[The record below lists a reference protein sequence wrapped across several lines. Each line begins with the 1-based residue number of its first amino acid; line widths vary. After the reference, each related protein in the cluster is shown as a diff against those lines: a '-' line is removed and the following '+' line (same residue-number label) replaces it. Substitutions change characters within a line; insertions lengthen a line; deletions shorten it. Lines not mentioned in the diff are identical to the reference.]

1 MSDAQ
6 ALDALLS
13 YIENKCS
20 DCYAKS
26 HSGSEVAEMVAL
38 FQLDI
43 VRDIL
48 DYAKDLGLY
57 VNY

>member
-13 YIENKCS
+13 YIEDKCS
-20 DCYAKS
+20 DCYAES